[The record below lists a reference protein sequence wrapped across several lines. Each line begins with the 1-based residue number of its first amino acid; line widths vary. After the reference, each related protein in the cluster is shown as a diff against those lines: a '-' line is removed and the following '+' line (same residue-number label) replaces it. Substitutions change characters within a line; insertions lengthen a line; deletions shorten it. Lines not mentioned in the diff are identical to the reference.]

1 MTRIP
6 INVRNQN
13 NGGNG
18 TIEEDTAPTPAENA
32 EELDILGNRAD
43 EMAGPAGADLTG
55 GEITAPQD
63 ADEVLQRKMDD
74 NNAWREMEQMQQ
86 EGEVEVHRHDLKP
99 SPSNPE
105 EGLPENPTGKENT
118 GGANESATEG
128 DASNGDASSTQVDSP
143 GATAGEVSRATMGG
157 TSEADDRFLRAVADL
172 ENFKRQASRRET
184 EARERAVRNVVED
197 LLPVLDNFERALQAA
212 QNSTDVQSL
221 RTGVEFIA
229 QQFRDALKNH
239 GVEPIQAEGQHFDPL
254 RHEALE
260 QVSGSDQP
268 EGTIIAEAQR
278 GYSFKGQVIRPSR
291 VRVAGK

>member
-1 MTRIP
+1 MTQIP

-18 TIEEDTAPTPAENA
+18 TIEEDSAPTPAENA
-32 EELDILGNRAD
+32 DELDILGNTTG
-43 EMAGPAGADLTG
+43 EIAGPAGADLTG

-63 ADEVLQRKMDD
+63 ADEVLQRKLDD
-74 NNAWREMEQMQQ
+74 NNALREMEQMQQ

-118 GGANESATEG
+118 GGANESAV
-128 DASNGDASSTQVDSP
+128 DGDASSTQVDSP

-221 RTGVEFIA
+221 RIGVEFIA

-268 EGTIIAEAQR
+268 EGTIIGEAQR

>member
-18 TIEEDTAPTPAENA
+18 TIEEDSAPTPAENA
-32 EELDILGNRAD
+32 NELDILGNTTG
-43 EMAGPAGADLTG
+43 EVAGPGGAGLTG
-55 GEITAPQD
+55 GEITNPQD
-63 ADEVLQRKMDD
+63 AEESLRKTMDD
-74 NNAWREMEQMQQ
+74 NNALREMEQMQQ
-86 EGEVEVHRHDLKP
+86 EGEVEVQRHDLKP

-118 GGANESATEG
+118 GGANESATDG
-128 DASNGDASSTQVDSP
+128 DTARGDASSTQVDSP
-143 GATAGEVSRATMGG
+143 GATAGEVSRATMGS
-157 TSEADDRFLRAVADL
+157 TSEANDRFLRAVADL
-172 ENFKRQASRRET
+172 ENFKRQSARRET

-221 RTGVEFIA
+221 RMGVEFIA

-239 GVEPIQAEGQHFDPL
+239 GVEPIQAEGQAFDPL

-260 QVSGSDQP
+260 QISGSDQP
-268 EGTIIAEAQR
+268 EGTIIGEAQR